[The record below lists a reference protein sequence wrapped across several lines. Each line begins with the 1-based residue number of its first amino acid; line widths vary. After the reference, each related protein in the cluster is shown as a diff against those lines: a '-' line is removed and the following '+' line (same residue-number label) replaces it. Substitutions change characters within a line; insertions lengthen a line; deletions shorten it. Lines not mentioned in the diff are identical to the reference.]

1 MSKLHDQWVSM
12 AIADDTL
19 VAHQLLLLRN
29 HQHSSVNP
37 WACRQRRTTRFP
49 VSAAR
54 ASPTTP
60 LTWTAATSLDGFEG
74 STRHTAPMQSS
85 EHKPVD
91 NKSATFAEKS
101 KSSSSKKKRTLSHL
115 RRVEQ
120 EKKDEVKNI
129 RDELEATYLKYERRK
144 AEGERLKKTKKELW
158 LRRSLEMGQSVEQNM
173 EAKYSAS
180 NIAPQDHIVEKQ
192 SPDSEAAPVS
202 EAAAAATAPSNERKS
217 GGQQPRIFLPDLNE
231 APVEFFTEFIGFNQ

>member
-129 RDELEATYLKYERRK
+129 RD
-144 AEGERLKKTKKELW
+144 KELW

>member
-74 STRHTAPMQSS
+74 STRQTAPMRSS
-85 EHKPVD
+85 EYKPVD
-91 NKSATFAEKS
+91 NKSATFADKT

-129 RDELEATYLKYERRK
+129 RD
-144 AEGERLKKTKKELW
+144 KEW
-158 LRRSLEMGQSVEQNM
+158 WSRRSLEMGQTVEQNM
-173 EAKYSAS
+173 EAKYGAS
-180 NIAPQDHIVEKQ
+180 NIARTQDHILEQQ
-192 SPDSEAAPVS
+192 SPASEAAPVS
-202 EAAAAATAPSNERKS
+202 EAAATAPSNERKS

-231 APVEFFTEFIGFNQ
+231 APVEYFTEFIGFNQ